1 MEVNYFAIFL
11 SLLLIILKRCSA
23 KICQLIQVLLN
34 RSESDN
40 LKQLYAELR
49 ELTKEREEISM
60 VDQFAQYAIVD
71 RKINKVND
79 KIQQLK
85 AESRTK
91 NRDAHRG
98 RNHPG
103 SQRKTRSLRFT
114 PSGPY
119 GRSDDGFGIMRSSAP
134 FSGTMY
140 D

>member
-1 MEVNYFAIFL
+1 
-11 SLLLIILKRCSA
+11 
-23 KICQLIQVLLN
+23 LLN

-91 NRDAHRG
+91 NL
-98 RNHPG
+98 
-103 SQRKTRSLRFT
+103 SK
-114 PSGPY
+114 
-119 GRSDDGFGIMRSSAP
+119 IML
-134 FSGTMY
+134 